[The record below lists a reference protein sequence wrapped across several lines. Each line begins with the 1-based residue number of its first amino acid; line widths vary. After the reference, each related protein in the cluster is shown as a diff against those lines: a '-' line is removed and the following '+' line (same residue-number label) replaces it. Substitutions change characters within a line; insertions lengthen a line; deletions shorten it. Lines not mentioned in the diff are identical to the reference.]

1 MKMAKFIHM
10 PFSPAFFD
18 ASNSE
23 NYLFSL
29 KYVFV
34 VVTFIYLLWIFSR
47 WLTKRNYISLN
58 DRNIKVL
65 ERTALSNDKYI
76 ILVELENIFYLLGV
90 DKNGIHVID
99 KRDDLEL
106 DTFIPKAGKPN
117 ASFSALLK
125 SSMAKKDSKHD
136 DSEQ

>member
-1 MKMAKFIHM
+1 MADFLSM
-10 PFSPAFFD
+10 PFSPVLFD
-18 ASNSE
+18 ASNNQ
-23 NYLFSL
+23 NYWFSV

-47 WLTKRNYISLN
+47 WLTKRNYISLK

-76 ILVELENIFYLLGV
+76 ILIELENIFYLLGV
-90 DKNGIHVID
+90 DKNGIQVID

-106 DTFIPKAGKPN
+106 DTFITKAEKSSV
-117 ASFSALLK
+117 SFSALLK
-125 SSMAKKDSKHD
+125 SSMAKKDHKHD
-136 DSEQ
+136 ESEQ